1 MPSKRTINWLFND
14 IYDVIYSLLVLIEKL
29 TFFKKQLNRFIISL
43 STLFL
48 SECFTQK
55 DVYSE
60 LRQKSKVE
68 LFTKI
73 VHAFRQLTIF
83 VKSFI
88 LDVGLSSKHPS
99 ADSNSLLIFS
109 KNEQL
114 TNLLIQ
120 LQLTP
125 F

>member
-1 MPSKRTINWLFND
+1 M
-14 IYDVIYSLLVLIEKL
+14 IYDVICSLLVLIEKL
-29 TFFKKQLNRFIISL
+29 AFFKKQLKGFIISL
-43 STLFL
+43 SALFL

-60 LRQKSKVE
+60 LRQKSKME

-88 LDVGLSSKHPS
+88 LDVGLSSKYPS
-99 ADSNSLLIFS
+99 AVSNPLLIFS

-120 LQLTP
+120 HLLTP